1 MLLMK
6 LWQVMM
12 TQKNLIINTKVFKEI
27 FNTKVFKEIF
37 KYFCIIFKD
46 LK

>member
-27 FNTKVFKEIF
+27 FKLSLNTFVLF
-37 KYFCIIFKD
+37 
-46 LK
+46 LKI